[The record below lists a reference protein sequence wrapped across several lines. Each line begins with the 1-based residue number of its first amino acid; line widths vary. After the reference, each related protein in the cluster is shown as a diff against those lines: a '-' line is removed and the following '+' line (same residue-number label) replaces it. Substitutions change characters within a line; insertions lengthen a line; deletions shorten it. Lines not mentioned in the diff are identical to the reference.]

1 MTTSAK
7 STFDLNDVTFRL
19 LADEPFF
26 AALSRRLDKRA
37 STQVPT
43 AGVRITDEGRFEMVY
58 NPDFM
63 QRMVDESPEDR
74 PLLFVKGVLK
84 HEFYHLVFGHCGSRL
99 PEGGMSK
106 VWNFATD
113 LAINSHIAD
122 ELPEWALLPGRA
134 PYETFPLGLS
144 AEGYLKLL
152 KEQGEGEGEG
162 EGGEGQGDGDQQGS
176 GGSSGDPSD
185 EDGDSSGSGQT
196 LDDHSGW
203 GEADGTDINS
213 EQAQQRLR
221 EMLKEAKDEADRRGW
236 GSVSSGTRRQIKEA
250 LETRVDWRSVLRS
263 FVKASQRAAKRNTVR
278 RINRRYPYIHAGNTR
293 TRLARLAIS
302 IDQSGSVS
310 DSMLAAFY
318 AELEKLASLAE
329 FTVVPFDTRV
339 DESKVFVWK
348 KGQKLPWER
357 VLCGGTDFDAPT
369 RFVNEGN
376 FDGHI
381 VLTDMGAPKPIPS
394 QCQRIWM
401 TDAANVRYMP
411 FTTHERVLVIDE

>member
-7 STFDLNDVTFRL
+7 STFNLNDVTFRL

-43 AGVRITDEGRFEMVY
+43 AGVRITDDGRFEMVY
-58 NPDFM
+58 NPVFM
-63 QRMVDESPEDR
+63 QKMVDESPEDR

-84 HEFYHLVFGHCGSRL
+84 HEFYHLVSEAVFRKVACQRCGTLRLISRSTRTS
-99 PEGGMSK
+99 PTNCQSGRCCP
-106 VWNFATD
+106 V
-113 LAINSHIAD
+113 
-122 ELPEWALLPGRA
+122 ALHTRR
-134 PYETFPLGLS
+134 F
-144 AEGYLKLL
+144 LL

-236 GSVSSGTRRQIKEA
+236 GSVSGSTRRQIKE
-250 LETRVDWRSVLRS
+250 VPC
-263 FVKASQRAAKRNTVR
+263 FV
-278 RINRRYPYIHAGNTR
+278 
-293 TRLARLAIS
+293 
-302 IDQSGSVS
+302 
-310 DSMLAAFY
+310 
-318 AELEKLASLAE
+318 
-329 FTVVPFDTRV
+329 
-339 DESKVFVWK
+339 
-348 KGQKLPWER
+348 
-357 VLCGGTDFDAPT
+357 
-369 RFVNEGN
+369 
-376 FDGHI
+376 
-381 VLTDMGAPKPIPS
+381 PS
-394 QCQRIWM
+394 
-401 TDAANVRYMP
+401 
-411 FTTHERVLVIDE
+411 

>member
-1 MTTSAK
+1 
-7 STFDLNDVTFRL
+7 
-19 LADEPFF
+19 
-26 AALSRRLDKRA
+26 
-37 STQVPT
+37 
-43 AGVRITDEGRFEMVY
+43 
-58 NPDFM
+58 
-63 QRMVDESPEDR
+63 
-74 PLLFVKGVLK
+74 
-84 HEFYHLVFGHCGSRL
+84 
-99 PEGGMSK
+99 MSK
-106 VWNFATD
+106 IWNHATD
-113 LAINSHIAD
+113 LAINSHIGD
-122 ELPEWALLPGRA
+122 ELPDFALFPGRA

-144 AEGYLKLL
+144 AEGYLKLIQ
-152 KEQGEGEGEG
+152 EQ
-162 EGGEGQGDGDQQGS
+162 GEGQGDGDQQGS

-185 EDGDSSGSGQT
+185 QDGDSSGSGQT

-213 EQAQQRLR
+213 EQAKQRLR
-221 EMLKEAKDEADRRGW
+221 EMIKEAKDEADRRGW
-236 GSVSSGTRRQIKEA
+236 GSVSSGTRRQIKES

-357 VLCGGTDFDAPT
+357 VLCGGTCFNAPT
-369 RFVNEGN
+369 QYVNEGN

-394 QCQRIWM
+394 SCQRIWM
-401 TDAANVRYMP
+401 TDAANFRYMP

>member
-7 STFDLNDVTFRL
+7 SSFNLNDVTFRL

-26 AALSRRLDKRA
+26 AALSRRIDKRP

-43 AGVRITDEGRFEMVY
+43 AGVRITEDGRFEMVY

-63 QRMVDESPEDR
+63 QKMVDDSPEDR

-84 HEFYHLVFGHCGSRL
+84 HEFYHLIFGHCGSRL

-106 VWNFATD
+106 IWNHATD
-113 LAINSHIAD
+113 LAINSHIGD
-122 ELPEWALLPGRA
+122 ELPDFALFPGRA

-144 AEGYLKLL
+144 AEGYLKLIQ
-152 KEQGEGEGEG
+152 EQ
-162 EGGEGQGDGDQQGS
+162 GEGQGDGDQQGS

-185 EDGDSSGSGQT
+185 QDGDSSGSGQT

-213 EQAQQRLR
+213 EQAKQRLR
-221 EMLKEAKDEADRRGW
+221 EMIKEAKDEADRRGW
-236 GSVSSGTRRQIKEA
+236 GSVSSGTRRQIKES

-357 VLCGGTDFDAPT
+357 VLCGGTCFNAPT
-369 RFVNEGN
+369 QYVNEGN

-394 QCQRIWM
+394 SCQRIWM
-401 TDAANVRYMP
+401 TDAANFRYMP